1 MWTVY
6 SNSVAVGHC
15 PKQQKMTLSAAPSP
29 PAPRVSADEAIAAAA
44 PWSAPLPR
52 DVLTVEL
59 LDEDLHAAA
68 LGVTLTFLD
77 LLEDHTPPGWLP
89 GLLDEQR
96 CPLSGPMPSFC
107 FTEDHGAVP
116 IGVVRL
122 NARCHSSPHPRRHT
136 STSEPAPLSY
146 HPIRR
151 EPATRRCTNTSCS
164 SSSVCA

>member
-1 MWTVY
+1 
-6 SNSVAVGHC
+6 
-15 PKQQKMTLSAAPSP
+15 MTLSAAPSP
-29 PAPRVSADEAIAAAA
+29 RAPRVSADEAIAAAA
-44 PWSAPLPR
+44 PWSAPLLR

-59 LDEDLHAAA
+59 LDEDLDAAA
-68 LGVTLTFLD
+68 LGVTLLTFSD
-77 LLEDHTPPGWLP
+77 LLEHHTLPGWLP

-96 CPLSGPMPSFC
+96 CPLFGPTPSFC

-116 IGVVRL
+116 IGVVRPQRPMPL
-122 NARCHSSPHPRRHT
+122 LASSSPAHIDLRT
-136 STSEPAPLSY
+136 CTLVL